1 MNNAQT
7 RVKINIDLNLAGHQ
21 FGELML
27 PWSDNSIPLGYH
39 PTPLINIKNGD
50 GKKILIIGG
59 THGDEFEG
67 PSAIMRIARALELD
81 KMNGHIILI
90 PALTFAAVQKSSRT
104 NPLDNVNMNRAFPG
118 NPNGTPTEMLA
129 HFLESQLIPSCDAV
143 IDLHSG
149 GKASFFEPCALATSS
164 KNKALFRSNLNLAE
178 AFGIPLIWVLGK
190 NNDDRSLNS
199 AAERAN
205 VAMMAAELGG
215 GGGVSP
221 EITNIAETGLI
232 NILNYLNILKTKSF
246 VSKNKIKK
254 IELSNPSA
262 SVYAPSKGLFDRA
275 VKAGQS
281 VEVGQTAGWF
291 HYLLEPNRPSFE
303 LKFKYN
309 GFILAH
315 TNRGIVEKGEML
327 ALVANDILP
336 ND

>member
-1 MNNAQT
+1 MSNTQT
-7 RVKINIDLNLAGHQ
+7 RVKINIDLNLAGYQH
-21 FGELML
+21 GELMV

-50 GKKILIIGG
+50 GKKILVIGG
-59 THGDEFEG
+59 NHGDEFEG
-67 PSAIMRIARALELD
+67 PSAIMRIANSIKLD
-81 KMNGHIILI
+81 KINGQIILI
-90 PALTFAAVQKSSRT
+90 PALTFAAVKESSRT
-104 NPLDNVNMNRAFPG
+104 NPLDNINMNRAFPG
-118 NPNGTPTEMLA
+118 NPNGSPTEMLA
-129 HFLESQLIPSCDAV
+129 HFLESELIPYCDAV

-149 GKASFFEPCALATSS
+149 GKASFFEPCVLATQS
-164 KNKALFRSNLNLAE
+164 KNKNLFRSNLNLAE

-199 AAERAN
+199 AAARAD
-205 VAMMAAELGG
+205 VAMIAAELGG

-232 NILNYLNILKTKSF
+232 NILNYLNILKNKSIA
-246 VSKNKIKK
+246 SKNKIKR

-262 SVYAPSKGLFDRA
+262 SIYAPSKGLFDRT

-291 HYLLEPNRPSFE
+291 HYLLEPNRPSLK

-315 TNRGIVEKGEML
+315 TNRGVVEKGEML